1 MVEPE
6 EPHQGQP
13 ETTRLVL
20 LPVLV
25 RVQEISKLSVV
36 RVYNDAYRLQTN
48 RLSTPRESASYIAL
62 RTI

>member
-1 MVEPE
+1 MITEARVLGMVEPE

-13 ETTRLVL
+13 ETTRPVL

-36 RVYNDAYRLQTN
+36 RVYSDAH
-48 RLSTPRESASYIAL
+48 
-62 RTI
+62 